1 MLDVIMLLK
10 NRRLNVTS
18 MTESRMAL
26 RLHLRIHV
34 FKDLVSAELMNVASL
49 RKTLYARDQTQ

>member
-18 MTESRMAL
+18 VTESRMAL

-34 FKDLVSAELMNVASL
+34 LEDLVSAELINVASL
-49 RKTLYARDQTQ
+49 RKMLYARD